1 MSEKGDMFYAWTK
14 FDDIKG
20 ECGGAV
26 ISLLK
31 YALEAK
37 IVDVVLTVR
46 KGYDVYDPLPVFIT
60 DPAELASC
68 AGSLHCGTFLLP
80 KLIKK
85 YLNGAKD
92 LKVAI
97 TVKGCDAK
105 ALYELAKRQ
114 QINMDNVLSIGLNC
128 GGSVSPTVA
137 REMIAEKY
145 GIDPDDV
152 VKEEIDKGQFIVM
165 TKDGQHKGIKIDELE
180 EEGLGRR
187 ANCQRCETKIPRQ
200 ADLACGNWGV
210 FGEKAG
216 KATFVEVCSPKGA
229 AVFDGA
235 VSAGA
240 IDVCSPDPKGLEI
253 RGKIESV
260 MVKMGKKAQ
269 KSQFA
274 ALGEGTERLAT
285 IMRDSSRCI
294 ACRACIENCP
304 ICYCVECSTLKPHLV
319 DQTKTPPDFMF
330 HLIRFAH
337 IADSCVNCGQC
348 QELCPAEIPNALF
361 MHAQQ
366 VELEKM
372 FGHTPGIDMSLP
384 VLAFAEERDER
395 QRLNDTGSDMIFE
408 NVFKE

>member
-60 DPAELASC
+60 DPADLASC

-294 ACRACIENCP
+294 TCRACIENCP